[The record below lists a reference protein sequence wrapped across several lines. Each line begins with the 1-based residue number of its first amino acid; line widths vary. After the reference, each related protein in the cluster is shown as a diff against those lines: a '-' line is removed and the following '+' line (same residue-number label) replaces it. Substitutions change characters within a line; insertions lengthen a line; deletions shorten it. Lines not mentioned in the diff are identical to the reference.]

1 MIDAESMARISAAF
15 SWAYRADTGQTV
27 VAVGKLTD
35 DELAECVEAAQRL
48 TGWVHLQQLVRE
60 RQKVASG
67 ALVDAEIGRQAAAA

>member
-1 MIDAESMARISAAF
+1 MIPIAPESMARISTAF

-27 VAVGKLTD
+27 VAVARLTD

-60 RQKVASG
+60 RQKLAVG
-67 ALVDAEIGRQAAAA
+67 T